1 MMTNQTLD
9 KLSGMGL
16 SAMAQEYR
24 RQMELPAIQALPH
37 DERMAMLVDAQWLAR
52 ANSRLKKLLR
62 EASLREPSASLEDV
76 NYDPRRRLDKSA
88 VARLSDCGWVREA
101 QNLIITGATGTGK
114 TWLSCAFG
122 SAACRVG
129 LKVRFYR
136 MNRLL
141 ANLAIGHG
149 DGSWDKILTDL
160 KKADLLI
167 LDDFGMTM
175 LDPAS
180 CRDLLEVID
189 DRQGKKST
197 IVSAQLPV
205 AKWHAM
211 FEDAT
216 IADAV
221 LDRLVHSAHR
231 LELHGPSLRAK
242 DVAAVPAGT
251 GMESV
256 G

>member
-16 SAMAQEYR
+16 SAMAKEYR
-24 RQMELPAIQALPH
+24 RQMELPAMQALPH
-37 DERMAMLVDAQWLAR
+37 DERMAMLVDAQWLSR
-52 ANSRLKKLLR
+52 ANSRLKKLLK
-62 EASLREPSASLEDV
+62 EANLREPSASLEDV

-88 VARLSDCGWVREA
+88 VARLSDCAWVREA

-114 TWLSCAFG
+114 TWLACAYG
-122 SAACRVG
+122 NAACRLG

-141 ANLAIGHG
+141 TNLAIGHG
-149 DGSWDKILTDL
+149 DGSWDKVLNDL

-167 LDDFGMTM
+167 LDDFGMTL

-189 DRQGKKST
+189 DRQGRKST

-251 GMESV
+251 GTEGNV
-256 G
+256 